1 LSNATFKLFS
11 PCTATVFLLVAAYIA
26 LPKFTLLSPFFQELT
41 LYAPYAIIAFAGL
54 LSLRFGRSRVIYILS
69 AIGLAYL
76 GTNFYLEDGRD
87 NFAAKVVFHAT
98 SILLPLNLLIFIVL
112 REKKLLSFHSIL
124 RFGFILLQVAITA
137 WVILTKQESVIRFL
151 TQDIFSNHYFPK
163 AHVSQLAIIIMAL
176 GFIFIG
182 VSIFFQNTPIKNGFL
197 GAMIAV
203 FFACNFVGTANNFP
217 VYISVACII
226 FTISLIQDSHNMAY
240 LDDLTG
246 LMARRAL
253 NEYMKML
260 GRRYSIA
267 MLDVD
272 FFKKFNDTFG
282 HDMGDQVLRM
292 VGSKIGKIRG
302 GGKAFR
308 YGGEEFTVIFP
319 RKKMEQVATHL
330 DELRQAIKKHKF
342 VIRGKGRPK
351 KSKWGKKER
360 GKKIVGRNVS
370 VSISIGVAERCNGL
384 RTADDVIKA
393 ADKALYKAKKMGRNR
408 TVLNKTVFT

>member
-1 LSNATFKLFS
+1 MSNATFKLFS
-11 PCTATVFLLVAAYIA
+11 PCTATVLLLVAAYIA

-41 LYAPYAIIAFAGL
+41 HYAPYAIIAFAGL
-54 LSLRFGRSRVIYILS
+54 LSLRFGRSRVVYILS

-76 GTNFYLEDGRD
+76 GTNLCLEDGRN

-98 SILLPLNLLIFIVL
+98 SMLLPLNLLIFIVL

-151 TQDIFSNHYFPK
+151 TQDIFPNHYFPK
-163 AHVSQLAIIIMAL
+163 THISQLSTIIMAL

-182 VSIFFQNTPIKNGFL
+182 ISIFLENTPIKNGFFGVL
-197 GAMIAV
+197 IAV
-203 FFACNFVGTANNFP
+203 FFACNFAERANNFP
-217 VYISVACII
+217 VYISVACVI

-240 LDDLTG
+240 LDELTG
-246 LMARRAL
+246 LLVRRAL

-260 GRRYSIA
+260 GRNYTIA

-292 VGSKIGKIRG
+292 VGSKIGKVRG

-319 RKKMEQVATHL
+319 RKKMKQVATHL
-330 DELRQAIKKHKF
+330 DELRQTIKKHKF
-342 VIRGKGRPK
+342 IIRGKGRPK
-351 KSKWGKKER
+351 KSKRGKKER
-360 GKKIVGRNVS
+360 GKKSVGRKVS

>member
-1 LSNATFKLFS
+1 
-11 PCTATVFLLVAAYIA
+11 
-26 LPKFTLLSPFFQELT
+26 
-41 LYAPYAIIAFAGL
+41 
-54 LSLRFGRSRVIYILS
+54 
-69 AIGLAYL
+69 
-76 GTNFYLEDGRD
+76 
-87 NFAAKVVFHAT
+87 
-98 SILLPLNLLIFIVL
+98 
-112 REKKLLSFHSIL
+112 
-124 RFGFILLQVAITA
+124 
-137 WVILTKQESVIRFL
+137 
-151 TQDIFSNHYFPK
+151 
-163 AHVSQLAIIIMAL
+163 MAL

-182 VSIFFQNTPIKNGFL
+182 ISIFFRNTPIKNGFL
-197 GAMIAV
+197 GVLIAI
-203 FFACNFVGTANNFP
+203 FFACNFAERANNFP
-217 VYISVACII
+217 VYISVACVI

-240 LDDLTG
+240 LDELTG
-246 LMARRAL
+246 LLVRRAL

-260 GRRYSIA
+260 GRNYTIA

-282 HDMGDQVLRM
+282 HDMGDHVLRM
-292 VGSKIGKIRG
+292 VGSKIGKVRG

-319 RKKMEQVATHL
+319 RKKMKQVATHL
-330 DELRQAIKKHKF
+330 DELRQTIKKHKF
-342 VIRGKGRPK
+342 IIRDKGRPK

-360 GKKIVGRNVS
+360 GKKSVGRKVS